1 MPVWL
6 AKQQMAARVVALL
19 QAHCLMLGPHTSKA
33 IYYRICQS
41 SFLFFHED
49 MAYFSCTGPMPGHP
63 LGVAVT
69 NYHTHGAVGIDAAG
83 IEWYLCVYIYIYNM
97 CSMPGI
103 RAGCLNHQTV
113 QNQPSWPVTTAEP
126 LGHPS
131 ALFLTLFCDLSQ
143 TASVIHVN
151 SLQGDWQSRIPSL
164 RTLCHANNRNK
175 RSYTA
180 TRQRDADVLDHRYRF
195 LAVV

>member
-1 MPVWL
+1 
-6 AKQQMAARVVALL
+6 
-19 QAHCLMLGPHTSKA
+19 
-33 IYYRICQS
+33 
-41 SFLFFHED
+41 
-49 MAYFSCTGPMPGHP
+49 MAYFSCTPGHP
-63 LGVAVT
+63 LGVAVI

-83 IEWYLCVYIYIYNM
+83 IEWYLCVYVYICNM

-126 LGHPS
+126 LSHPS

-143 TASVIHVN
+143 TASVIHAN
-151 SLQGDWQSRIPSL
+151 SLQGDWQSGTPSL

-175 RSYTA
+175 RSYTPHA
-180 TRQRDADVLDHRYRF
+180 SVLQMSLITDIACLQLFNGLAGACAEGNAGGGHCKQRETAALGCSLYKLLQIIAF
-195 LAVV
+195 SAVQIP